1 MAKTFTAPFA
11 QTPKTLA
18 VAVTTALGG
27 LTTSTVTGASLV
39 ATAGADGAVVT
50 KMTAMPRSTVA
61 ATALDLFI
69 VKAGAPTVYLLID
82 SELMAAYTSAT
93 TTATPET
100 TFGNISLDT
109 PLRLEAGDKLYVGT
123 EVVLAAG
130 IVFYAEWMDF

>member
-69 VKAGAPTVYLLID
+69 VKAGAPTVYLPID

-123 EVVLAAG
+123 EVALAAG

>member
-27 LTTSTVTGASLV
+27 LTTSTGTGASLV